1 MKKNISINLQGIIF
15 HIEDDGYEVLS
26 RYLHEV
32 KAHFASYQGHEEIVA
47 DIEGRIAEL
56 FSARLSAVKQVIT
69 LTDVEEMT
77 AKMGRVS
84 DFNTSPDEDDE
95 PAYAEPTAANQ
106 SAGFG
111 RGYAGGATPLY
122 GEQRAADGQP
132 RRLYRDLAHR
142 KIAGVCAGLAQYF
155 LVNPLVVRLIFLA
168 LVLLP
173 NVFGVYDHIPGTGVF
188 RHRFDFG
195 GIALIAYIILWIV
208 LPKRNDAPAP
218 IDTLDFGGSLTGR
231 RLFRDVDNGKVGGVS
246 AGLAAYFRTDVVLVR
261 VLFLVSL
268 FLGGSG
274 FIAYLILWVVVPEAR
289 TVSEKMQMRGDAVTL
304 SGIDNT
310 LRSNA
315 SESDA
320 TTPAGSRSV
329 GTFLEGAARSAKPAA
344 SFLGTVIRWLV
355 GGLLLVWG
363 SSWLFGVL
371 MALGAALSIIPFTA
385 VEHTSNGFVF
395 DNEFG
400 ELVRNLSPWGAMAGA
415 LLAGIPAVGLI
426 LLGLRLIMRRWI
438 SGRNTGLI
446 LLGLWLLGVVGSTA
460 AGLQAARNFQ
470 AKGSYTTTQRFPG
483 LAGRGIVLDSRTHEE
498 STKWINL
505 DVAVADSGAAPYVEE
520 EFRASGRT
528 EEAARLTAQQ
538 TMVYNITQR
547 DSTITFDEG
556 FRLKDD
562 APGRNQRLNLTL
574 HLPLGKVYRLTPT
587 FVRLLNDADFTS
599 GERPDTN
606 TDTDRS
612 YRARFT
618 REGKFQCLDCP
629 ASDDESADNDNDS
642 DNDGDE
648 VVNIDADGTK
658 MKLRVDTDGDEP
670 TVRIS
675 TSAPNFNTD
684 PGHYGTGRKTLNSG
698 DDFNEVEVAGVFR
711 VVVRQGDGYKAEAAG
726 RTGDLDDVRLEVRGD
741 RLLIRNRRNTGF
753 LSAFGNRRN
762 PILVTVTLPS
772 LKRLELSAA
781 AQADVSGFRDEDLRV
796 NASSAA
802 SARLNVDVPHLEIDL
817 SSAAHADLSGTANEL
832 SVDGSSASTLN
843 ALGLRAGTASVD
855 LSSGSEAKVRATDV
869 LKVDLSSGSQV
880 KYAGNP
886 ARIEKDLNSGS
897 SLEQVK
903 E

>member
-84 DFNTSPDEDDE
+84 DFASEPDEDDA
-95 PAYAEPTAANQ
+95 AYAEPSATAGQ

-111 RGYAGGATPLY
+111 RGYTGGATPPY
-122 GEQRAADGQP
+122 GEQRTADGQP

-155 LVNPLVVRLIFLA
+155 LVNPLVVRLAFLA

-173 NVFGVYDHIPGTGVF
+173 NVFGVYDHVPGTGVF

-195 GIALIAYIILWIV
+195 GIALLAYIILWIA
-208 LPKRNDAPAP
+208 LPKRADAPAP

-310 LRSNA
+310 LRTGA
-315 SESDA
+315 FEGDA
-320 TTPAGSRSV
+320 TTPAGSRSL
-329 GTFLEGAARSAKPAA
+329 GTFLEGAARGAKPAA
-344 SFLGTVIRWLV
+344 SFVGTVIRWVV
-355 GGLLLVWG
+355 GGLLIFWG
-363 SSWLFGVL
+363 ASWLFSVL
-371 MALGAALSIIPFTA
+371 VMLGAALSIIPFTA
-385 VEHTSNGFVF
+385 VEHTSNGFMF
-395 DNEFG
+395 DDSFG
-400 ELVRNLSPWGAMAGA
+400 AVVRNLPPWGAVAGA
-415 LLAGIPAVGLI
+415 LLTGIPGLGLI
-426 LLGLRLIMRRWI
+426 LLGLRLILRR
-438 SGRNTGLI
+438 SVLGRTTGSV
-446 LLGLWLLGVVGSTA
+446 LLGLWLLGVVGSVA
-460 AGLQAARNFQ
+460 AGLQVARDFQ
-470 AKGSYTTTQRFPG
+470 ARGTYNTAIRLDNAP
-483 LAGRGIVLDSRTHEE
+483 GRGIVLDAREVEDHTE
-498 STKWINL
+498 WVNL
-505 DVAVADSGAAPYVEE
+505 KVALADSGKAPYVEE
-520 EFRASGRT
+520 EFRANGRT

-538 TMVYNITQR
+538 TMVYNIAQR

-556 FRLKDD
+556 FRLKDN
-562 APGRNQRLNLTL
+562 APYRNQKLSVRLF
-574 HLPLGKVYRLTPT
+574 LPLDKVYRLTPA
-587 FVRLLNDADFTS
+587 FVRLLDDDDFTS
-599 GERPDTN
+599 GNRPDT
-606 TDTDRS
+606 DADRS

-629 ASDDESADNDNDS
+629 ASDDDSADNDNDD

-648 VVNIDADGTK
+648 VVNLDINGNKTK
-658 MKLRVDTDGDEP
+658 VRVNTDGDEP
-670 TVRIS
+670 TVHIS
-675 TSAPNFNTD
+675 SSAPNFNTD
-684 PGHYGTGRKTLNSG
+684 PAHYGTGRKTLNG
-698 DDFNEVEVAGVFR
+698 NEEFSEIEAAGLFR
-711 VVVRQGDGYKAEAAG
+711 VVVRQGSGYKAEAAARPG
-726 RTGDLDDVRLEVRGD
+726 ALDEVRLEVRGD
-741 RLLIRNRRNTGF
+741 RLLIRNRRNNGVF
-753 LSAFGNRRN
+753 SIFGNNRS
-762 PILVTVTLPS
+762 PILVTVTLPR

-781 AQADVSGFRDEDLRV
+781 CQADVSGFRDEDLRV

-802 SARLNVDVPHLEIDL
+802 SARLNVNVPHLEIDL
-817 SSAAHADLSGTANEL
+817 SSAAHADLSGSATEL
-832 SVDGSSASTLN
+832 SVDGSSASSLN
-843 ALGLRAGTASVD
+843 ALGLRATKAAID
-855 LSSGSEAKVRATDV
+855 LSSGSEAKVHATDE

-886 ARIEKDLNSGS
+886 TRIDKDLNSGS
-897 SLEQVK
+897 SLEQVEK
-903 E
+903 